1 MPDDLPQNPYQSF
14 GQPDPTSTLENL
26 PEGTRSPIPRVIG
39 TLNIL
44 FGVALGLCGLCQG
57 FSLFSQSVAAPQM
70 QQMFQQQQVKLE
82 QQIEELQLQIDQETD
97 DQTVQEIAAT
107 IEALTEEMK
116 VLKIMPDPMVW
127 WFDNPKVVAFF
138 AIECVFTLL
147 LNLFMFISGVGLL
160 GFNEWAHRMAIWVAT
175 LKLVNILI
183 FAVFVLTI
191 VVPPMVES
199 IQKFMLQVVQEQ
211 EAAEPVQLAEIQNSM
226 LHSTSIAFSIFAA
239 AAAIYPIICLWQLNR
254 SLVKKACQPKVVT
267 ASQS

>member
-26 PEGTRSPIPRVIG
+26 PEGTRSLIPRVIG

-70 QQMFQQQQVKLE
+70 QQMFQQQQDKLQ
-82 QQIEELQLQIDQETD
+82 QQIAELQLQIDQETD
-97 DQTVQEIAAT
+97 DQTVQEIAAK
-107 IEALTEEMK
+107 IEAITEEIK
-116 VLKIMPDPMVW
+116 VLKIMPDPMAMW
-127 WFDNPKVVAFF
+127 GFDKPQVVGFF
-138 AIECVFTLL
+138 AMECVFTLL

-160 GFNEWAHRMAIWVAT
+160 SFNEWARRMAIWVAT

-199 IQKFMLQVVQEQ
+199 IQEFMLQVVQEQ

-254 SLVKKACQPKVVT
+254 SLVKKACQPKVAT
-267 ASQS
+267 AS

>member
-26 PEGTRSPIPRVIG
+26 PEGTRSSVPRVIG
-39 TLNIL
+39 ALNIL

-70 QQMFQQQQVKLE
+70 QPMFQQQQDKLQ
-82 QQIEELQLQIDQETD
+82 QQIEELQLQIDQEPD
-97 DQTVQEIAAT
+97 DQTSQEIAAK
-107 IEALTEEMK
+107 IEAITEEIK
-116 VLKIMPDPMVW
+116 VLKIMPDPMVMW
-127 WFDNPKVVAFF
+127 GFDKPQVVGFF
-138 AIECVFTLL
+138 TMECVFILL

-160 GFNEWAHRMAIWVAT
+160 SFNEWARRMALWVAT

-183 FAVFVLTI
+183 FTVFVLTI

-199 IQKFMLQVVQEQ
+199 IQEFMLQVVQEQ
-211 EAAEPVQLAEIQNSM
+211 EAVEPVRLGEIQNSM
-226 LHSTSIAFSIFAA
+226 RFSTSIAFSIFAA

-254 SLVKKACQPKVVT
+254 SLVKKSCQTKVAT
-267 ASQS
+267 AS